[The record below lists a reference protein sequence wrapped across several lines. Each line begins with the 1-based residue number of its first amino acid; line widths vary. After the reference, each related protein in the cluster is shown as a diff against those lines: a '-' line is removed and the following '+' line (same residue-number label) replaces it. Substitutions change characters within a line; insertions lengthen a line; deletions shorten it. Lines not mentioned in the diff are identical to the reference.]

1 MHLLKRF
8 INWFTRITTGTLIIS
23 TIAMKI
29 SGLEVCTVDILWQI
43 LLVGIVTT
51 ILTMA
56 VLPDKEY
63 SLREGIIRY
72 SVHFV
77 LLSATVLTLGALF
90 GWYTPTFLG
99 CTVMVLY
106 VALVYAFTY
115 FAHYLNCK
123 RSADEIN
130 KALERRRNGK

>member
-8 INWFTRITTGTLIIS
+8 INWFTKITTGTLIIG

-29 SGLEVCTVDILWQI
+29 SGLEVCTVDTLWHI

-51 ILTMA
+51 IITMA

-115 FAHYLNCK
+115 FANYLNGK